1 MAQSMLSIKQRLNT
15 VASIRKITNAM
26 KLIAAS
32 RLVRLQGNLRGA
44 KHYQAGMDACLQ
56 ACLASVDFAKNP
68 ATPSCMRINESE
80 RDLYIVVTS
89 NLGLCGAYN
98 AEIFRLLE
106 GRLTDRDDAIFIGE
120 HGLRH
125 FETAIGHAY
134 EDFLH
139 LGDTLAFSEVNRFR
153 HFADHL
159 YLQERYRTVY
169 IAYTEPVNSIVTKP
183 VIKKLFPL
191 IPQEDTSRIPP
202 QIEFD
207 SDPVSVADQIV
218 PHWLDAELYCCL
230 LSAAVSEQT
239 CRRNSMDSATDS
251 ADDLM
256 KELRLQVNK
265 MRQQRITQEI
275 TEVVSGS
282 SRS

>member
-106 GRLTDRDDAIFIGE
+106 GRLTNRDDAIFIGE

-125 FETAIGHAY
+125 FETWATPSPSPSTTA
-134 EDFLH
+134 
-139 LGDTLAFSEVNRFR
+139 
-153 HFADHL
+153 
-159 YLQERYRTVY
+159 
-169 IAYTEPVNSIVTKP
+169 
-183 VIKKLFPL
+183 
-191 IPQEDTSRIPP
+191 
-202 QIEFD
+202 
-207 SDPVSVADQIV
+207 
-218 PHWLDAELYCCL
+218 
-230 LSAAVSEQT
+230 
-239 CRRNSMDSATDS
+239 SATS
-251 ADDLM
+251 LTTS
-256 KELRLQVNK
+256 
-265 MRQQRITQEI
+265 I
-275 TEVVSGS
+275 
-282 SRS
+282 SRRGPARSTSPILSR

>member
-32 RLVRLQGNLRGA
+32 RLARLQNNLRSA
-44 KHYQAGMDACLQ
+44 RQYQAGMDACLQ
-56 ACLASVDFAKNP
+56 VCLASVDFSRNP
-68 ATPSCMRINESE
+68 STPTCLRVNEGE

-89 NLGLCGAYN
+89 NLGLCGSYN

-106 GRLTDRDDAIFIGE
+106 ERLTPQVDAIFIGE

-125 FETAIGHAY
+125 FQSQVGRAY

-139 LGDTLAFSEVNRFR
+139 LGETLAFSEVNSFR
-153 HFADHL
+153 HFCDHL
-159 YLQERYRTVY
+159 YLREGYRAVY
-169 IAYTEPVNSIVTKP
+169 IAYTEPMNSIVTRA
-183 VIKKLFPL
+183 VIKKMFPL
-191 IPQEDTSRIPP
+191 ISSEDSTKVIP

-207 SDPVSVADQIV
+207 PDPVSAADQIV
-218 PHWLDAELYCCL
+218 PHWLDAELYRCL

-251 ADDLM
+251 ADDLLRQ
-256 KELRLQVNK
+256 LRLELNK